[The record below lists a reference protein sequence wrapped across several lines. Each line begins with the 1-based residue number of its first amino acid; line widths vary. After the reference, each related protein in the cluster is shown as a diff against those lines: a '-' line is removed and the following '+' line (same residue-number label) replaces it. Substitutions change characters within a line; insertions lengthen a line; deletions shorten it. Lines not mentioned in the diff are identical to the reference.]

1 MQEILTISQ
10 YIITIWWAI
19 IILLL
24 IVICFLVIKLLIK
37 LNHRVDDVREKYNLM
52 MWFLFKPFN
61 IIKHLISKIK

>member
-24 IVICFLVIKLLIK
+24 IVICFLLIRILIK
-37 LNHRVDDVREKYNLM
+37 LNGIVSDVKEKYNLIM
-52 MWFLFKPFN
+52 GFLFKPFN
-61 IIKHLISKIK
+61 IISHLISKIK